1 MTRRWLSMGAGLL
14 ILTLVLSALGLAQ
27 PVAPKGIII
36 KPPDPTGLTA
46 RIWVDKGAYRVG
58 EKITLHYE
66 VSQAAYVYVYD
77 IDASGRVSLVFPNY
91 FSQDNYVTAGE
102 HALPDKP
109 TYTYTVTEPLG
120 TEYVQII
127 ASTQALSLNPQFQL
141 SVPFP
146 LVGEDPEAFKSQFQV
161 QVLGILPEPVWA
173 SNWTSFQVVSGTPP
187 AYKTLTINATV
198 NSAPIAAAI
207 TLDGTFIGYTPR
219 TVYVTVGTHQVIL
232 AKSGCPTS
240 TQNVTVLAN
249 TTLNVALCQTSP
261 TNQPPVAAFTSTPPN
276 PLVGSPV
283 LFNGSGSYD
292 PDGMIVSFSWSFG
305 DGSIGAGPTAS
316 HAYGA
321 AGTYPVTLTVTDNRG
336 ASDTETQSVSVGS
349 LNQPPT
355 AAFTVTPPSASI
367 GEWIQLNGSASSD
380 PDGFIAG
387 YSWTFGDGSA
397 PATGS
402 VVFHRF
408 TAAGLYTIT
417 LTVTDN
423 GGTTDTQMYALRVG
437 AANLPPHAAA
447 TASPNPTTVLQWVRF
462 DGSASADPDGTIASY
477 SWSFGDGTPPATGS
491 VVFHQFTSMGTYPV
505 TLTVTDNGGATDSG
519 TVSVLVSTTNQP
531 PVAVFGYTPL
541 SPGIGELVTLNG
553 SGSYDPDGTVVSYQ
567 WDLDGNGTTDAV
579 GPVTTVRFYS
589 PGLRPVR
596 LTVTDNGGL
605 SNSVTQG
612 VAVATSGGT
621 PGTPAMGGTPGIF
634 VWGADT
640 WHVTVNAGANW
651 TSPHAY
657 RVELR
662 TDGSFQ
668 NVNQST
674 SGGVV
679 PLGIVPTPTDSGK
692 TVLFEGSLTTGSID
706 FSFKVPASQSVWMSL
721 KLDTDGNGTL
731 EESRT
736 FVYLRNFMVNPP
748 YAPFVVGLPTG
759 SGGPLVPSLNFR
771 IGQPIIYN
779 TAIRIVNWT
788 TRIQDLEP

>member
-36 KPPDPTGLTA
+36 KPPDESPFS
-46 RIWVDKGAYRVG
+46 ISVWVEKGAYKVLDYV
-58 EKITLHYE
+58 TVHYQ
-66 VSQAAYVYVYD
+66 VNQAAYIYLFD
-77 IDASGRVSLVFPNY
+77 IDAAGKVTLIFPNGY
-91 FSQDNYVTAGE
+91 SQNNYVTAGE
-102 HALPDKP
+102 HQLPDNLLYRYQVQPP
-109 TYTYTVTEPLG
+109 TG
-120 TEYVQII
+120 TEYLQIF
-127 ASTQALSLNPQFQL
+127 ASQQPWDVVEEFQL
-141 SVPFP
+141 SDPFP
-146 LVGEDPEAFKSQFQV
+146 LIANSPDAFKSQFQA
-161 QVLGILPEPVWA
+161 QVLGLVPVATWA

-187 AYKTLTINATV
+187 AYKTLTINSTP
-198 NSAPIAAAI
+198 SAASV
-207 TLDGTFIGYTPR
+207 TLDGTLIGYTPR
-219 TVYVTVGTHQVIL
+219 AVYVAVGTHQVTL
-232 AKSGCPTS
+232 TKAGYQTW

-249 TTLNVALCQTSP
+249 TTLNVTLVP
-261 TNQPPVAAFTSTPPN
+261 TGPANQPPVAAFTSTPPN

-305 DGSIGAGPTAS
+305 DGAIGAGPTAS

-336 ASDTETQSVSVGS
+336 ASDTETRSIPVGS

-355 AAFTVTPPSASI
+355 AAFTVTPPNPAV
-367 GEWIQLNGSASSD
+367 GAWVQFNGTASSD
-380 PDGFIAG
+380 PDGFITT
-387 YSWTFGDGSA
+387 YSWNYGDGTPPES
-397 PATGS
+397 GN
-402 VVFHRF
+402 VRFHQY
-408 TAAGLYTIT
+408 TAAGLYTVT

-423 GGTTDTQMYALRVG
+423 GGATDTEMYALRVG

-462 DGSASADPDGTIASY
+462 DGSASTDPDGTIASY
-477 SWSFGDGTPPATGS
+477 SWNFGDGTPPGTGS

-519 TVSVLVSTTNQP
+519 TVSVLVSTTNRP
-531 PVAVFGYTPL
+531 PVAVFGYTPP
-541 SPGIGELVTLNG
+541 SPGVGELVTLNG

-589 PGLRPVR
+589 PGVRPVR

-640 WHVTVNAGANW
+640 WHVTVNAGASW

-771 IGQPIIYN
+771 IGQPIVYN

-788 TRIQDLEP
+788 TRIENLEP

>member
-1 MTRRWLSMGAGLL
+1 MGAGLL

-36 KPPDPTGLTA
+36 KPPDESPFSVSV
-46 RIWVDKGAYRVG
+46 WMEKGAYSVG
-58 EKITLHYE
+58 ENVVIHYS
-66 VSQAAYVYVYD
+66 VSRAAYIYIFD
-77 IDASGRVSLVFPNY
+77 IDVDGIVRTLLPSYYYPN
-91 FSQDNYVTAGE
+91 NYVNSGE
-102 HALPDKP
+102 HQLPDGSGPAFTVILP
-109 TYTYTVTEPLG
+109 TG
-120 TEYVQII
+120 TEYLQIF
-127 ASTQALSLNPQFQL
+127 ASSQPWEVVPEFKS
-141 SVPFP
+141 SDPFP
-146 LVGEDPEAFKSQFQV
+146 LIANNPDAFKNQLQV
-161 QVLGILPEPVWA
+161 QVLGLVPTASWA

-219 TVYVTVGTHQVIL
+219 TVYVAVGTHQVTL
-232 AKSGCPTS
+232 SKASYQTW

-249 TTLNVALCQTSP
+249 TTLNVNLVP
-261 TNQPPVAAFTSTPPN
+261 TGPANQPPVAAFTTTPPN

-305 DGSIGAGPTAS
+305 DGAIGAGPTAS

-336 ASDTETQSVSVGS
+336 ATDSETRSISVGPV
-349 LNQPPT
+349 NQPPT
-355 AAFTVTPPSASI
+355 ASFMVTPPNPAV
-367 GEWIQLNGSASSD
+367 GAWVQFNGTASSD
-380 PDGFIAG
+380 PDGFITT
-387 YSWTFGDGSA
+387 YSWNYGDGTPPES
-397 PATGS
+397 GN
-402 VVFHRF
+402 VRFHQYA
-408 TAAGLYTIT
+408 AAGLYT
-417 LTVTDN
+417 
-423 GGTTDTQMYALRVG
+423 
-437 AANLPPHAAA
+437 
-447 TASPNPTTVLQWVRF
+447 
-462 DGSASADPDGTIASY
+462 
-477 SWSFGDGTPPATGS
+477 
-491 VVFHQFTSMGTYPV
+491 V
-505 TLTVTDNGGATDSG
+505 TLTVTDNGGATDTETYALQVGSANLPPTAVASASPNPTTVLQWIRFDGTASSDPDG
-519 TVSVLVSTTNQP
+519 TVAAYSWNFGDGSPAESGSVRFHQYTAPGSYLATLTVTDNAGATNTGTLSVLVSTTNQP
-531 PVAVFGYTPL
+531 PVAVFGYTPP

-634 VWGADT
+634 VWGTDT
-640 WHVTVNAGANW
+640 WHVTVNAGASW

-657 RVELR
+657 RIELR

-679 PLGIVPTPTDSGK
+679 PLGIIPTPTDFGK
-692 TVLFEGSLTTGSID
+692 TLLFEGSLSVGSID

-721 KLDTDGNGTL
+721 KLDTDGNGTV
-731 EESRT
+731 EEART

-771 IGQPIIYN
+771 IGQPIVYN

-788 TRIQDLEP
+788 TRIENLEP